1 MGWRRRPLLI
11 PTKAVGAGA
20 SSHFW
25 AEDPHWEQLLG
36 AHSRYK
42 PIPGVPK
49 DTADTTHHTPS
60 LVHSPTRG
68 QRREEFLPEPPVGLK
83 WDFIDMGDELWVQGA
98 RPCSGALLALR
109 AACD

>member
-1 MGWRRRPLLI
+1 MGI
-11 PTKAVGAGA
+11 GA

-25 AEDPHWEQLLG
+25 AEDPPWEQLLG

-42 PIPGVPK
+42 PIPAVPK
-49 DTADTTHHTPS
+49 DMQTPLTTLHPLCTAPQGD
-60 LVHSPTRG
+60 RG
-68 QRREEFLPEPPVGLK
+68 GRNTLPEPPVGLK
-83 WDFIDMGDELWVQGA
+83 WDFIDMGDGLWVQGA